1 MRYLLTLLLRA
12 VTALQIGCDM
22 AALFAAA
29 KLQLL
34 RQALVRALMR

>member
-12 VTALQIGCDM
+12 VTAIQIGCDM

-29 KLQLL
+29 KLQLV
-34 RQALVRALMR
+34 RQSIIRRLL